1 MIVVI
6 VYGTRPEI
14 LKLVPLIL
22 KMKEHEGI
30 DLKIINI
37 GQHKELVSEAQE
49 LFNIIPHYSLD
60 VMQHDQTLT
69 DILQH
74 VAVKV
79 EPILKEIRPDI
90 VLLQGD
96 TSSAATVSTICFYN
110 KIRVGHIEAGLRS
123 YNLAE
128 PFPEEFNRR
137 LISIVAHLNFAPTQ
151 LAADNLLR
159 EGIPSRRVVVTGNT
173 IVDMVELVR
182 GGINSDKKG
191 DGRKILITAHRR
203 ENHGKGIY
211 DICEAVKKITTEFP
225 DVYFTWPVHP
235 NPSVKDMVYKELSG
249 LKNVILKFPL
259 NYLELIKE
267 LDESYIVW
275 SDSGGIQEEC
285 PSFKKPLLILRNVTE
300 RPEVVTSGFG
310 ELVGTD
316 TERIVERTSQLLQ
329 NKESYRLM
337 INGKNPFGDGTASEQ
352 IIKALLNDLNN
363 EI

>member
-1 MIVVI
+1 M
-6 VYGTRPEI
+6 RE
-14 LKLVPLIL
+14 
-22 KMKEHEGI
+22 I

-37 GQHKELVSEAQE
+37 GQHKEMVSEVEE
-49 LFNIIPHYSLD
+49 LFTIVPHYSLD

-69 DILQH
+69 DILQN
-74 VAVKV
+74 VSVKV

-96 TSSAATVSTICFYN
+96 TSSAATVGTICFYN
-110 KIRVGHIEAGLRS
+110 KIPVGHVEAGLRS
-123 YNLAE
+123 GNLAE

-137 LISIVAHLNFAPTQ
+137 VISIVAHLNFAPTQ

-159 EGIPSRRVVVTGNT
+159 EGIPAQRVVVTGNT

-182 GGINSDKKG
+182 GGIHADKNG
-191 DGRKILITAHRR
+191 ESRKILITAHRR
-203 ENHGKGIY
+203 ENHGTGIY
-211 DICEAVKKITTEFP
+211 DICAAVKKIAMEFP

-249 LKNVILKFPL
+249 LKNVILKSPL

-316 TERIVERTSQLLQ
+316 AERIV
-329 NKESYRLM
+329 
-337 INGKNPFGDGTASEQ
+337 TADFP
-352 IIKALLNDLNN
+352 IIK
-363 EI
+363 E